1 MNLTALVAQF
11 PITLS
16 VKHNLD
22 YIQQVLNIA
31 QVGDLVVFPEG
42 AISGYSTDL
51 SFLEKIDSSIV
62 AAGLADIKQ
71 EASRRKIHVWIGA
84 CYQADDRWFN
94 AAWGFTPD
102 EQTFK
107 YHKVNLATH
116 ERGVF
121 TPGKELPVF
130 NISTPNGDAKI
141 GVQLCREIRYPEQWG
156 WLARSGAEIIL
167 HLNNAV
173 GNAQDQ
179 SVWRSHLVSRAAE
192 LQRYVISANNAGLEQ
207 KCPTIAISP
216 GGQVLDELCSD
227 QPGLIRVDLDL
238 SQVSNWY
245 LDQRRTD
252 I

>member
-1 MNLTALVAQF
+1 MHLTAFVAQF

-16 VKHNLD
+16 VRQNLD
-22 YIQQVLNIA
+22 YIQQVLDIA

-62 AAGLADIKQ
+62 AAGLGNIKQ

-116 ERGVF
+116 
-121 TPGKELPVF
+121 
-130 NISTPNGDAKI
+130 
-141 GVQLCREIRYPEQWG
+141 
-156 WLARSGAEIIL
+156 
-167 HLNNAV
+167 
-173 GNAQDQ
+173 
-179 SVWRSHLVSRAAE
+179 
-192 LQRYVISANNAGLEQ
+192 
-207 KCPTIAISP
+207 
-216 GGQVLDELCSD
+216 
-227 QPGLIRVDLDL
+227 
-238 SQVSNWY
+238 
-245 LDQRRTD
+245 
-252 I
+252 